1 MSAPTQ
7 TVKKATGCTNSAI
20 AIVGISGQFPGAP
33 DLEAFWKNLMEERNV
48 ITEIPGERWEWR
60 DYVNKEHNETATRWG
75 GFVDDIEYFDAEF
88 FNISPHEAV
97 LMDPQHR
104 KWLESVWNCLENAGI
119 RPCDIAGSRTG
130 VFVGVAHHDYA
141 ERLCTSNSDVQEYTS
156 MGNTSSMLA
165 NRVSRFFDL
174 LGPSEPVD
182 TACSSSLVAV
192 DHALQAIHTGRCDA
206 AIVGGVNALLM
217 PTGHTSFS
225 RAGMLSPDGR
235 CKAFDENAN
244 GYVRAEGFGALYLKP
259 LAEAERNGDHIH
271 AVIRGSSVSH
281 SGNRHSLATP
291 SPDAQIQLL
300 LDVYKKA
307 DIDPRAVG
315 YIEAHGV
322 GSTLSDPVEVDALK
336 ETFSTLYQQKN
347 IAFPA
352 VAHCGLGSVKSN
364 VGHSGAAAGM
374 ASLLKVILA
383 LQHKKLPATLHL
395 NNQNPGI
402 NLKGTPFH
410 FVTQPTAWE
419 AAFDMPRC
427 AGVSAFG
434 FGGVNAHVI
443 VEEYLADEGIAAE
456 GVDNKK
462 SAQIRH
468 ESYCIV
474 LSAQTAEQLRA
485 RVNELINYL
494 PKLHEDDLMRLAFT
508 LQLGRMPM
516 AHRVAFVATDLKAL
530 TEQMLAFDSGHT
542 PDNCFQRVCDNA
554 PALLEE
560 EEISLLTQR
569 WMTHGRLDRLAA
581 AWVSGENIDWS
592 KFYESNP
599 GRLPLPGYPFAAQHF
614 PLPALPS
621 RPLFKP
627 PSAPPVKRADSSDI
641 FNVQQSCPKQEMA
654 IKECHAGTGAYPYDE
669 HIPSRI
675 VTVQR
680 EVKGAAGEGM
690 STEKMSDVL
699 VVAEQETTKQEEIV
713 DILCR
718 YLSEISEVP
727 LKSLDPDANISDLG
741 LNSVFITELT
751 ARLEPLLGFRNP
763 VIFYSARSIRDAA
776 ARISAYIPNL
786 SLNPDK
792 EQPPAVKASAGRPDK
807 THRETPRSSINDVA
821 IIGLSGRYPQ
831 AENVLQFAELLAEGR
846 DCIDVVPD
854 THAAAGDEL
863 RWGGFLSQPMN
874 FDYGRFNMSF
884 RDALMAHP
892 EERLLLQET
901 WRCFESAGYNP
912 LQWVESKGGN
922 IGVYIGAS
930 FHEYSELVAESN
942 QQKGDALPYSSQIFS
957 YANRLSY
964 FFNLTGPSAAIDCAC
979 ASSLYAIADA
989 YNAIRFGLCEMAL
1002 AGGVNLNLHRSKY
1015 EFLAD
1020 KNALSKDGRCRSF
1033 AEGGTGYVPSEGVGM
1048 ILLKSR
1054 ECAEYDGDN
1063 ILAVIKGVAAGNDGR
1078 TQGFTVPNPD
1088 AQRDTVRK
1096 ALEVAQVTPQSISF
1110 VECHGTGTSLG
1121 DPIEMSALSEAFG
1134 KNMPPE
1140 GCPISSLKSN
1150 IGHLEA
1156 AAGIAQITKVVLQLK
1171 SQQYFPNVMHD
1182 ENLNPNIDFSRIPF
1196 KVQRELAPWPV
1207 SESQPVRRAGI
1218 SSFGA
1223 GGTNVHLIVE
1233 QAPESFQAPEPDRE
1247 SGFKYIIPFS
1257 AATPEQLVDMVR
1269 VTYQYIRAEQALLNS
1284 VLEVRNIAATLQYG
1298 RSANRYRFAL
1308 ICDDSMDVLLARL
1321 KLYLDGHVDAT
1332 MVLGEEKET
1341 GYSELMGTGVS
1352 ITELLAV
1359 AKNWVVGKVKGFQYD
1374 SDAKR
1379 TYLPGYIFRP
1389 DMVSPVTE
1397 GMNCVAGA
1405 SVTDTISN
1413 QETLNPDISASG
1425 TSHPDTLT
1433 LVRDTLKQVLGALP
1447 DVYTDKTLFGDLGID
1462 SIMGTRIHTELC
1474 KIYPKLDMF
1483 ALFEFNTSIL
1493 LSSHLDSLEPVNGQ
1507 VTSEPLSVGNPS
1519 TVEEEDVGN
1528 IGALEFGETLA
1539 PIKRYIDAY
1548 HHSARVRH
1556 KITTENVIVNGASI
1570 ECMVCGEGP
1579 AVILLPPFNS
1589 SAIIWIRQLQELSKQ
1604 YKIIVPHYPGLN
1616 GSDWVDDLDNFEQLA
1631 GILTSVI
1638 DELVKL
1644 QIVPNKKNH
1653 WVGWSL
1659 GGFVAQ
1665 TICKHYPQYVD
1676 KLVLISTTTISWSSE
1691 EYTISAEDFS
1701 IKCAEEFEENF
1712 QKLPGFLR
1720 KMPEIK
1726 AFRKEGHIER
1736 FVWCTTNRRILD
1748 RYFLMIARFRHVE
1761 SADHVKAKTLLIS
1774 GGADVLMPPKFA
1786 RELGEKIPDST
1797 YHEIKNGHHFLS
1809 LFHYKE
1815 INTLLGQW
1823 FSD

>member
-1 MSAPTQ
+1 MSAPIK

-48 ITEIPGERWEWR
+48 ITEIPVERWDWR
-60 DYVNKEHNETATRWG
+60 DYTNDAQNEAATRWG
-75 GFVDDIEYFDAEF
+75 GFIDGIEHFDADF
-88 FNISPHEAV
+88 FNISPHEAA
-97 LMDPQHR
+97 LMDPQQR

-130 VFVGVAHHDYA
+130 VFVGVTNHDYA
-141 ERLCTSNSDVQEYTS
+141 ERLSMSDTDVLEYTS
-156 MGNTSSMLA
+156 TGNTFSMLA
-165 NRVSRFFDL
+165 NRISCFFDL
-174 LGPSEPVD
+174 RGPSEPVD

-192 DHALQAIHTGRCDA
+192 DHALQAIHNGRCDA

-217 PTGHTSFS
+217 PTCHTSFS
-225 RAGMLSPDGR
+225 RAGLLSPDGR

-271 AVIRGSSVSH
+271 AVIRGSSVNH
-281 SGNRHSLATP
+281 TGNSQSLTTP
-291 SPDAQIQLL
+291 SPDAQMGLL
-300 LDVYKKA
+300 LDIYKKA
-307 DIDPRAVG
+307 DIDPRTIG
-315 YIEAHGV
+315 YIEAHGA
-322 GSTLSDPVEVDALK
+322 GCTLSDPVEVDALK
-336 ETFSTLYQQKN
+336 KTFSALYQQKKLDSPE
-347 IAFPA
+347 I
-352 VAHCGLGSVKSN
+352 AHCGLGSVKSN
-364 VGHSGAAAGM
+364 IGHSGAAAGM
-374 ASLLKVILA
+374 ASLLKVVLA
-383 LQHKKLPATLHL
+383 LQHKTLPATLHL
-395 NNQNPGI
+395 NDQNSGI
-402 NLKGTPFH
+402 DLKGTPFH
-410 FVTQPTAWE
+410 FVTQPTGWE
-419 AAFDMPRC
+419 TALDMPRC

-443 VEEYLADEGIAAE
+443 VEEYLTGKCTDSE
-456 GVDNKK
+456 KP
-462 SAQIRH
+462 AQIRH

-474 LSAQTAEQLRA
+474 LSAQTAEQLGA
-485 RVNELINYL
+485 RVNELINHL
-494 PKLHEDDLMRLAFT
+494 PKLHEDDLQRLAFT

-516 AHRVAFVATDLKAL
+516 AHRVAFVATDLKVL
-530 TEQMLAFDSGHT
+530 TEQMLAFDSGNT
-542 PDNCFQRVCDNA
+542 LDNCFQGVCGNA

-569 WMTHGRLDRLAA
+569 WIANGRLDRLAA

-592 KFYESNP
+592 TFYESNP

-614 PLPALPS
+614 PLPALS
-621 RPLFKP
+621 AKPLFQS
-627 PSAPPVKRADSSDI
+627 PSESSAKQAGSSGI
-641 FNVQQSCPKQEMA
+641 FNVQQSCLEKEMA
-654 IKECHAGTGAYPYDE
+654 MKECHEDTGAYRYDE
-669 HIPSRI
+669 HIPLRI
-675 VTVQR
+675 VSEQR
-680 EVKGAAGEGM
+680 RAEDAVGKGM
-690 STEKMSDVL
+690 SIEQISDVL
-699 VVAEQETTKQEEIV
+699 LVAEKETPKQEEIV
-713 DILCR
+713 EILCR

-727 LKSLDPDANISDLG
+727 LKSLDPDANITELG

-751 ARLEPLLGFRNP
+751 ARLEPLLGFRDP

-776 ARISAYIPNL
+776 ARISTRIPKL
-786 SLNPDK
+786 SLNLIK
-792 EQPPAVKASAGRPDK
+792 EQPSVVKVSAGRPDK
-807 THRETPRSSINDVA
+807 THKETPRSSSNDVA

-854 THAAAGDEL
+854 THGAAGDEL

-912 LQWVESKGGN
+912 LQWVENKGGN

-942 QQKGDALPYSSQIFS
+942 QQKGDALPYSSQIFA

-964 FFNLTGPSAAIDCAC
+964 FFNLTGPSVAIDCAC
-979 ASSLYAIADA
+979 SSSLYAIADA

-1020 KNALSKDGRCRSF
+1020 KNALSQDGRCRAF

-1048 ILLKSR
+1048 ILLKSL
-1054 ECAEYDGDN
+1054 ESAENDGDN

-1096 ALEVAQVTPQSISF
+1096 ALEVAQVSPQSISF

-1171 SQQYFPNVMHD
+1171 SQQYFPNVMHH

-1233 QAPESFQAPEPDRE
+1233 QAPESFQASKPDRE

-1269 VTYQYIRAEQALLNS
+1269 VTYHYIRAEQALLNS
-1284 VLEVRNIAATLQYG
+1284 VLNVRNIAATLQYG
-1298 RSANRYRFAL
+1298 RSAGRYRFAL
-1308 ICDDSMDVLLARL
+1308 ICDDSMEVLLARL
-1321 KLYLDGHVDAT
+1321 KLYLDGNVDST

-1359 AKNWVVGKVKGFQYD
+1359 AKNWVVGKVKGFQQD
-1374 SDAKR
+1374 LEAKR

-1389 DMVSPVTE
+1389 DVVSPVTE
-1397 GMNCVAGA
+1397 GINYAA
-1405 SVTDTISN
+1405 DTPVTDTTPN
-1413 QETLNPDISASG
+1413 QETLNPDIAASG
-1425 TSHPDTLT
+1425 TSNPDTLT

-1447 DVYTDKTLFGDLGID
+1447 EVYTDKTLFGDLGID
-1462 SIMGTRIHTELC
+1462 SIMGTRIHTELS

-1493 LSSHLDSLEPVNGQ
+1493 LSSHLDSLEPVNGS
-1507 VTSEPLSVGNPS
+1507 VTPEPLPANTPS

-1539 PIKRYIDAY
+1539 PIKRYVDAY
-1548 HHSARVRH
+1548 HNSTKVRH
-1556 KITTENVIVNGASI
+1556 KVTTENVSVNGANI

-1579 AVILLPPFNS
+1579 TVILLPPFNS

-1616 GSDWVDDLDNFEQLA
+1616 GSDWVDGLDNFEQLA
-1631 GILTSVI
+1631 GILTGVI

-1644 QIVPNKKNH
+1644 QVIQNKKNH

-1676 KLVLISTTTISWSSE
+1676 KLVLISTTTISWSSD

-1748 RYFLMIARFRHVE
+1748 SYFLMIARFRHVE
-1761 SADHVKAKTLLIS
+1761 SADHVQAKTLLIS
-1774 GGADVLMPPKFA
+1774 GGADVLMPSKFA
-1786 RELGEKIPDST
+1786 RELGEKIPDSK

-1823 FSD
+1823 FAG